1 MPETERSSV
10 IIGLQKIAETK
21 SVSWWMRNCCLK
33 ASGMLRA
40 VVDGRIENRRGHW
53 IDAPALSE
61 ITCSVCGKTWGTCDN
76 NTQDFCF
83 CPACGAKMT
92 NAEAEK
98 ALEAQNGN

>member
-1 MPETERSSV
+1 MPETERQYV
-10 IIGLQKIAETK
+10 ILGLQKIADTK
-21 SVSWWMRNCCLK
+21 SVSWWMRNVCLK

-40 VVDGRIENRRGHW
+40 VVDGRIENRQGHW

-61 ITCSVCGKTWGTCDN
+61 TTCSVCGKTWNCCDN
-76 NTQDFCF
+76 NTEDFFF

-98 ALEAQNGN
+98 ALEAIK

>member
-1 MPETERSSV
+1 MLETERESV
-10 IIGLQKIAETK
+10 ILGLQKIADTR
-21 SVSWWMRNCCLK
+21 SVSWWKRNVCLK
-33 ASGMLRA
+33 ASEMLRA

-61 ITCSVCGKTWGTCDN
+61 ITCSVCGKTWNCCDN
-76 NTQDFCF
+76 NTEEFFF

-98 ALEAQNGN
+98 ALEAMK